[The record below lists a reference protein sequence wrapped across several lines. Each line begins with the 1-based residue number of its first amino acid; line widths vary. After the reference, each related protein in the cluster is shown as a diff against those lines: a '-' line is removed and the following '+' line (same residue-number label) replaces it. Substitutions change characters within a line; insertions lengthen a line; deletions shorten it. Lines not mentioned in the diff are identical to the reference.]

1 MVKLSSSQQGGASNS
16 VLSALAG
23 LRDPSRSGGNG
34 CSALHRPDWSCWDRP
49 AAHQP
54 VSLFQTSS
62 LCQTCVCSLK
72 QESSKD
78 REAVLRLRSSDWS
91 WVWTTSSLFSSSQLP
106 PGSLWSSS
114 LVPAEDQLQRTH
126 VHDSRHQSH
135 LPVAAVGL
143 RQSQVGTRQRR
154 RQAQECCLLP
164 GCFQLLGGLKP
175 VPVCH
180 YRPVFPLLLLQ

>member
-1 MVKLSSSQQGGASNS
+1 MVASCFQRCRTGGGTVMYRPGVQGTKNNGKDWQSWAGPRGGACNS

-23 LRDPSRSGGNG
+23 LRDPSRAGGNG

-54 VSLFQTSS
+54 VSLFLTSP
-62 LCQTCVCSLK
+62 LCQTSVHSWK

-78 REAVLRLRSSDWS
+78 REASGL
-91 WVWTTSSLFSSSQLP
+91 LFSSSQLP
-106 PGSLWSSS
+106 PGSLRSSS

-126 VHDSRHQSH
+126 FHDSRHQSH

-143 RQSQVGTRQRR
+143 RQSQVGPDGL
-154 RQAQECCLLP
+154 QEAAWTP
-164 GCFQLLGGLKP
+164 GTG
-175 VPVCH
+175 
-180 YRPVFPLLLLQ
+180 LLLLQGS